1 MTTLPSLGSAL
12 LHYILLPRKGVGGE
26 NGLWLIY
33 WRLWLPREAEQD
45 FQLPSMPYGVEL
57 CTSTL
62 SPEGNAEEPGCL
74 AEEEGPKWLGSK
86 LW

>member
-1 MTTLPSLGSAL
+1 ME
-12 LHYILLPRKGVGGE
+12 GE

-45 FQLPSMPYGVEL
+45 FQLPSMPYRVEL

-62 SPEGNAEEPGCL
+62 SPEGNAKEPGCL
-74 AEEEGPKWLGSK
+74 AEEEEEWLGSK
-86 LW
+86 LS